1 MPKLI
6 IMKNYLRYFLFSSVF
21 VLSAAVFADT
31 QDKVASTVYL
41 IELLIMGVI
50 SLALIIVF
58 ISIVKDRKRHSKKM
72 ELFDAEMEHRKTI
85 AQLLMC
91 SVQGKAQNITRVSG
105 LLNAQF
111 DETSK
116 HEAKVEALSDNKPMR
131 PIEGEPKTDP
141 RNIAADG
148 SAKQAH
154 LGKDNYVAC
163 MLDMHLE
170 GLCNA
175 TEVEETLKVALSDAQ
190 EVANNNLQEL
200 TASLQSLT
208 NTIDILELEKQG
220 KNNTKSNHKTLEELI
235 NIRNDFDELVLYQQ
249 QNKGLYEGFSSS
261 LQQNKKN
268 SVINGIDEVLTK
280 EYCPAKQHRA

>member
-6 IMKNYLRYFLFSSVF
+6 IMKNYLRYFLFSSTF
-21 VLSAAVFADT
+21 VLSTAVFADT
-31 QDKVASTVYL
+31 QGRVISTIYL

-72 ELFDAEMEHRKTI
+72 ELFDAEMEHRRTI

-91 SVQGKAQNITRVSG
+91 SVQGKAQSITRVSG
-105 LLNAQF
+105 LLSAQL
-111 DETSK
+111 DEASN
-116 HEAKVEALSDNKPMR
+116 HEAEIEALPDNNPMR
-131 PIEGEPKTDP
+131 PIEGKPKTDP
-141 RNIAADG
+141 RKIAADG
-148 SAKQAH
+148 SVKQVH

-170 GLCNA
+170 GLCNVN
-175 TEVEETLKVALSDAQ
+175 EVEETLKMALADVQGA
-190 EVANNNLQEL
+190 ANNNLQEL
-200 TASLQSLT
+200 TASHQSLT
-208 NTIDILELEKQG
+208 NTIDILELEKQE
-220 KNNTKSNHKTLEELI
+220 KHNAKSNHKILEELI
-235 NIRNDFDELVLYQQ
+235 NIRNDFDDLILYQQ
-249 QNKGLYEGFSSS
+249 QNKSLYEGFSSS